1 MEKIIKG
8 INVLEQTPIKEYAI
22 ISNVFMG
29 LGIGITIIA
38 TIIFFIKTK
47 GKVIRLKDLGTKI
60 FLFFYIL
67 GLAMAIFSVTH
78 FSWFY
83 VETGRYTYKCTL
95 EDNVSAN
102 YISNNFNIISV
113 KEGIWTI
120 EDKE

>member
-8 INVLEQTPIKEYAI
+8 INVLDQTSIKEYAT
-22 ISNVFMG
+22 ISSVFMS
-29 LGIGITIIA
+29 LGIGIAIIT
-38 TIIFFIKTK
+38 TIIFFIKIK

-113 KEGIWTI
+113 KEGMWTI

>member
-8 INVLEQTPIKEYAI
+8 INVLEQTSIKEYAT
-22 ISNVFMG
+22 ISSVFMS
-29 LGIGITIIA
+29 LGIGIAIIA

-78 FSWFY
+78 FSWVY

>member
-8 INVLEQTPIKEYAI
+8 INVLEKIPIKEYAM

-29 LGIGITIIA
+29 LGISIAIIA
-38 TIIFFIKTK
+38 TIIFFINTK
-47 GKVIRLKDLGTKI
+47 GKVIRLKDLSTKI
-60 FLFFYIL
+60 FLVFYIFGL
-67 GLAMAIFSVTH
+67 GLAIFSVIR

-102 YISNNFNIISV
+102 YISDNFNIIGV
-113 KEGIWTI
+113 EDDIWTI

>member
-8 INVLEQTPIKEYAI
+8 INVLEQTSIKEYAT
-22 ISNVFMG
+22 ISSVFMN
-29 LGIGITIIA
+29 LGIGIAIIA

-78 FSWFY
+78 FSWLY